1 MVLGNNDGQTNW
13 TFCFYSF
20 NNCITHSM
28 LSNNFWLMLNHVIS
42 LKERYIW
49 QNLCFVFHH
58 WLSFFI
64 IIFLSQILNLNEW
77 WAFTASENALASSH
91 YWKNKFLSLQKKQW
105 SFQYLDLEATC
116 SGHSIIY
123 CNFIHNFWSF
133 EFLNL
138 AVDQLKERRN
148 KLRKRL
154 NNGPHEIL
162 QKYLKKSK
170 GRFIWQIFWSS
181 VLFHLI
187 ACLFPTY
194 KLFCFAV
201 LALKLHP
208 GKSDYFPIK
217 HVVRSAL
224 NKIKCHCFS
233 QL

>member
-1 MVLGNNDGQTNW
+1 MVKLTEVLFLLIQQLHHPQYVEQQLLIDVESCHQLEGKIHW
-13 TFCFYSF
+13 TKPVFCVSPLA
-20 NNCITHSM
+20 I
-28 LSNNFWLMLNHVIS
+28 V
-42 LKERYIW
+42 
-49 QNLCFVFHH
+49 
-58 WLSFFI
+58 FI
-64 IIFLSQILNLNEW
+64 IFFLSQILNLNEW

-194 KLFCFAV
+194 KFFCFAV

-208 GKSDYFPIK
+208 GKWNYFPIK
-217 HVVRSAL
+217 HAVRSAL
-224 NKIKCHCFS
+224 NKIKRHCCS

>member
-1 MVLGNNDGQTNW
+1 MVKLTEL
-13 TFCFYSF
+13 FVS
-20 NNCITHSM
+20 THSTIM
-28 LSNNFWLMLNHVIS
+28 HHPKYVEQQLLIDVESCHQLEGKIHLT
-42 LKERYIW
+42 KP
-49 QNLCFVFHH
+49 VFCVSP
-58 WLSFFI
+58 LAIVFI
-64 IIFLSQILNLNEW
+64 IFFLSQILNLNEW

-217 HVVRSAL
+217 HAVRSAL

>member
-1 MVLGNNDGQTNW
+1 MSSAWRKDTLDKTCV
-13 TFCFYSF
+13 
-20 NNCITHSM
+20 
-28 LSNNFWLMLNHVIS
+28 
-42 LKERYIW
+42 
-49 QNLCFVFHH
+49 FVFHH
-58 WLSFFI
+58 LGYRFYYF
-64 IIFLSQILNLNEW
+64 FLSQILNLNEW
-77 WAFTASENALASSH
+77 WAFTTSENALASSH
-91 YWKNKFLSLQKKQW
+91 YWKNTFLSLQKKQW
-105 SFQYLDLEATC
+105 SFKYLDLEVLSC

-162 QKYLKKSK
+162 QEYLKKRK

-187 ACLFPTY
+187 GCLSPTY

-201 LALKLHP
+201 LALKMHP
-208 GKSDYFPIK
+208 GKSNYFSIK
-217 HVVRSAL
+217 HAVRSTL
-224 NKIKCHCFS
+224 NKIKCYCCS

>member
-1 MVLGNNDGQTNW
+1 MMVKLTEL
-13 TFCFYSF
+13 FVS
-20 NNCITHSM
+20 THSTIASPTVCWATTFDWCWIM
-28 LSNNFWLMLNHVIS
+28 SSAWRKDTFDKTCV
-42 LKERYIW
+42 
-49 QNLCFVFHH
+49 LCFTIGYRFY
-58 WLSFFI
+58 FF
-64 IIFLSQILNLNEW
+64 FLSQILNLNEW